1 MKVRCPQCNGDIFEV
16 EIDRDT
22 IARGSKKAVSRDM
35 IVYCPKNHPNKI
47 HLKLDD

>member
-1 MKVRCPQCNGDIFEV
+1 MKVRCPQCNKDFEV
-16 EIDRDT
+16 EIKRDT
-22 IARGSKKAVSRDM
+22 RGSKKAVSRDM